1 MLRGRF
7 MVASGSPPHYCGLPH
22 PPGFVSEPGAEQY
35 PYPMAL
41 LVLVRHGESTANLA
55 NVFTGWLDVPLSPKG
70 EEEARLVAEKLRGFH
85 FDAAYSSTLFRA
97 ERTLDLIVARPAW
110 ATIPVHHVDALKE
123 RMYGDLQGL
132 NKAEIA
138 AKYGQA
144 QVDIWR
150 RSYDVAPP
158 GGESLQ
164 QTQARTVQFYEA
176 DLVPQLR
183 AGKNLLVVAHGNTLR
198 GLRMY
203 LEHLTPE
210 QVTAL
215 EIVTGGVH
223 VYRFDAALHLVESRN
238 L

>member
-1 MLRGRF
+1 MG
-7 MVASGSPPHYCGLPH
+7 
-22 PPGFVSEPGAEQY
+22 
-35 PYPMAL
+35 L

-55 NVFTGWLDVPLSPKG
+55 NIFTGWLDVALSPRG
-70 EEEARLVAEKLRGFH
+70 DEEARVVAEKLRGYH
-85 FDAAYSSTLFRA
+85 FDVAYSSTLIRA
-97 ERTLDLIVARPAW
+97 ERTLDIIVARPAW
-110 ATIPVHHVDALKE
+110 ATIPVHHVEALKE

-138 AKYGQA
+138 TKYGQE

-150 RSYDVAPP
+150 RSYEVAPP

-164 QTQARTVQFYEA
+164 QTQARAVKFYEA
-176 DLVPQLR
+176 EIVPQLR
-183 AGKNLLVVAHGNTLR
+183 AGKNVLLVSHGNTLR

-210 QVTAL
+210 QVMAL

-223 VYRFDAALHLVESRN
+223 VYKFDEQMNMVESQN

>member
-1 MLRGRF
+1 
-7 MVASGSPPHYCGLPH
+7 
-22 PPGFVSEPGAEQY
+22 
-35 PYPMAL
+35 MAL

-55 NVFTGWLDVPLSPKG
+55 NVFTGWLDVALSPKG

-85 FDAAYSSTLFRA
+85 FDAAYSSTLLRA
-97 ERTLDLIVARPAW
+97 ERTLDIIVARPAW
-110 ATIPVHHVDALKE
+110 ATIPVHHAEALKE

-164 QTQARTVQFYEA
+164 QTQARAVKFYEA
-176 DLVPQLR
+176 EIVPQLR
-183 AGKNLLVVAHGNTLR
+183 AGKSILIVSHGNTLR

-210 QVTAL
+210 QVMGL
-215 EIVTGGVH
+215 EIVTGGIH
-223 VYRFDAALHLVESRN
+223 EYRFDAAMKVVETRN